1 MDKTDNILG
10 IGSDHAGF
18 SLKQFLKEKLI
29 KDNWNIEDFGT
40 NSEDS
45 IDYPDIIHPLAK
57 IINEGKIKKGI
68 IICGSGNGSAIT
80 ANKYLNVR
88 AALCWNLEQ
97 TELARLHNDAN
108 ILSLPGRFIDFDLAY
123 NMVKLFLSTDF
134 EGGRHKRRVEKIS
147 LL

>member
-1 MDKTDNILG
+1 MNKTDNILG

-57 IINEGKIKKGI
+57 ILNEGKIKKGI
-68 IICGSGNGSAIT
+68 IICGSGNGAAIT